1 MANRLAAAAD
11 RPRAVGLRASAR
23 CLCPAL
29 CLAWLAAGC
38 TGPSRESVLDPMIG
52 EDIETA
58 IQTFGPPAETV
69 DLGDGQRA
77 YLWRRVYKY
86 DKGRRARSW
95 PERRLAGWTEESGEP
110 ADARVCST
118 RLVTDFDLRIRS
130 WDYGCET
137 VIVDRRRAASAPG
150 DDMTPG
156 HTTSDAGTDDPIAGN
171 AGSADGK
178 FPGPGSENRADS
190 NTGGKL
196 TPTPETD

>member
-11 RPRAVGLRASAR
+11 RPLAVGLRASAR
-23 CLCPAL
+23 SLCPAL
-29 CLAWLAAGC
+29 CLAWLATGC

-58 IQTFGPPAETV
+58 IQAFGPPAETV
-69 DLGDGQRA
+69 ELDDGNRA

-95 PERRLAGWTEESGEP
+95 PERRLAGWTEEPGEP

-118 RLVTDFDLRIRS
+118 RLVTGFDLRIRS

-137 VIVDRRRAASAPG
+137 VIVDRRRAASAENDEALPDQPPG
-150 DDMTPG
+150 
-156 HTTSDAGTDDPIAGN
+156 
-171 AGSADGK
+171 
-178 FPGPGSENRADS
+178 GPGAATPA
-190 NTGGKL
+190 TGDEPRL
-196 TPTPETD
+196 PEPEED

>member
-1 MANRLAAAAD
+1 MARADTRSAVAAARSLD
-11 RPRAVGLRASAR
+11 RRGGPGRTGAAW
-23 CLCPAL
+23 LCPTL
-29 CLAWLAAGC
+29 CLAWLATGC

-69 DLGDGQRA
+69 ELEDGERA

-95 PERRLAGWTEESGEP
+95 PDRRVAGWTDEPGEP

-118 RLVTDFDLRIRS
+118 RLVTDFALRIRS

-137 VIVDRRRAASAPG
+137 VIVDRRRAATTQG
-150 DDMTPG
+150 DDPAVGEGQASQATGDPA
-156 HTTSDAGTDDPIAGN
+156 TAG
-171 AGSADGK
+171 
-178 FPGPGSENRADS
+178 PGPDVAAGHDGSPA
-190 NTGGKL
+190 G
-196 TPTPETD
+196 ETAP